1 MKFVK
6 ITHEEYRE
14 LKECEL
20 CLQLLECGGVDNW
33 ECYDWA
39 TENLHEQLEELNK
52 EIDLMT
58 FYDD

>member
-20 CLQLLECGGVDNW
+20 CLRLLECGGVDNW
-33 ECYDWA
+33 EGYDWSM
-39 TENLHEQLEELNK
+39 EHYEEQLEELNN
-52 EIDLMT
+52 EVDLMP